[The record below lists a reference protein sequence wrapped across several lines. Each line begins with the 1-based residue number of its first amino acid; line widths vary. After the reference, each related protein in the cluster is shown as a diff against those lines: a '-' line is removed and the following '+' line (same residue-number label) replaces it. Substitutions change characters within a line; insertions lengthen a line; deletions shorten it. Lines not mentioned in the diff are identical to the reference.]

1 MDYIQLSMEEYTQ
14 SKREIRENLGG
25 IVKSFVHIGWR
36 LTQIDRSGAYKVDGY
51 QNIADFAK
59 NEYDMTPT
67 GVSRFM
73 SVYETYS
80 AEGDTP
86 ELKEQYREFN
96 FSKLTEM
103 LQLEEA
109 DRELIRPEAKRED
122 IRELNRFNREN
133 NSGNPDNLL
142 NWNAEPRDLLA
153 ETVMEFFR
161 KEKELLNDI
170 YGSEAWQQ
178 GNTKE
183 LVDMINPSGSR
194 SFRKGT
200 VFLMMYGLEQGV
212 MVKEFGKDMRN
223 LPWEDFFGIMEN
235 IFREAAAGPRT
246 YETFFGEPME
256 PPKAEDPEEP
266 KTQEG
271 PKDQEPE
278 LEESEEEP
286 ADTPPKS
293 KIAPAQKT
301 EEQKYAEKQ
310 AKINRE
316 TKARLEEKED
326 AEKMAH
332 LPSGEEPKTKQLRLP
347 HTYFDDIL
355 TGRMPFWL
363 CKNDHYRAD
372 DKVDLM
378 EFDSGRHTGRTIH
391 TEVTYVL
398 DDHNALE
405 EGYCILGIKV
415 TGVD

>member
-1 MDYIQLSMEEYTQ
+1 MEYLQLSMEEYTQ

-59 NEYDMTPT
+59 NEYGMTPT

-73 SVYETYS
+73 NVYETYS

-96 FSKLTEM
+96 FSQLTEM

-133 NSGNPDNLL
+133 EGNPDTLL
-142 NWNAEPRDLLA
+142 NWNTEPRDVLS

-161 KEKELLNDI
+161 KEKELLNEI

-194 SFRKGT
+194 SFRKGI
-200 VFLMMYGLEQGV
+200 VFMMMYGFEQGLT
-212 MVKEFGKDMRN
+212 VKEFGENR
-223 LPWEDFFGIMEN
+223 LCLTWEDFFGIMEN

-256 PPKAEDPEEP
+256 PPKAEGPKSEEPEVEPEVEEPEEE
-266 KTQEG
+266 T
-271 PKDQEPE
+271 
-278 LEESEEEP
+278 S
-286 ADTPPKS
+286 DTPPKS

-310 AKINRE
+310 AKIDRE

-332 LPSGEEPKTKQLRLP
+332 LPSDEEPKTRQLRLP

-372 DKVDLM
+372 DKVDFM

-405 EGYCILGIKV
+405 DGYCILGIV
-415 TGVD
+415 VSGTD